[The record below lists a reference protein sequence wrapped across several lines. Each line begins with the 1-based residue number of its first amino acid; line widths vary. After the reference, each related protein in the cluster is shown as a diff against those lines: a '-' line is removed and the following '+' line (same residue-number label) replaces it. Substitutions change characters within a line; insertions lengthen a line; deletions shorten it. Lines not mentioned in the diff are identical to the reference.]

1 MSRSALR
8 PQDSPS
14 EPTEK
19 KELWQCSGLYKKDM
33 IEPMYMATAI
43 SLFRMKITLT
53 HINSIQSAIHVR
65 NELDEPAKFQS
76 NNTLNSTAASIP

>member
-19 KELWQCSGLYKKDM
+19 KKLWQCSEQKKKDM
-33 IEPMYMATAI
+33 NEPMYMATAI

-53 HINSIQSAIHVR
+53 HINSIQSAIHIR
-65 NELDEPAKFQS
+65 NEHDDPAKFQS
-76 NNTLNSTAASIP
+76 NTLIPTAGSIP